1 MPRLHMFRN
10 ALLAAT
16 LSGAAAACMSDRTP
30 AEPDDGEN
38 GIVVIR
44 LGADLRFNPSSVTI
58 PAGTTVRWVNDAAMF
73 HTITPDS
80 TLQPGVWTRRAVTG
94 RSETFSHTFSQSGET
109 YTYHC
114 EPHLASG
121 MTATVRVQ

>member
-1 MPRLHMFRN
+1 MSRLLVFSI

-16 LSGAAAACMSDRTP
+16 LSAVAAACTSDRTP
-30 AEPDDGEN
+30 AEPDN
-38 GIVVIR
+38 GDEGVVVIR
-44 LGADLRFNPSSVTI
+44 LGADLRFNPASFTI
-58 PAGTTVRWVNDAAMF
+58 PVGTTVRWVNDVAMF

-80 TLQPGVWTRRAVTG
+80 TVQPGVWTRRAVSG
-94 RSETFSHTFSQSGET
+94 RNEAFSHTFSQAGET

-114 EPHLASG
+114 EPHLANG